1 MGRGS
6 SRDNGDRMKT
16 KIYFCL
22 PIVIFFLLTFVFKN
36 PTILRIII
44 GYSLSGICLL
54 IGTFLLIKGQI
65 KNRWP
70 FILHILICTISALTF
85 LLIID
90 TSSWIIAFILLF
102 SFIISLLFYNF
113 YQLFN
118 KPRLYKP
125 FRIEKINI
133 WLNFVLSYWVCSVLG
148 FLVSSSLSYLLLSVF
163 FFWLSVY
170 PFLISQPNGIP
181 WLKLLIPVLISVEI
195 YICLSF
201 SPLGIFVNALITSL
215 VFTLVS
221 SYLNLSKI
229 EVHS

>member
-6 SRDNGDRMKT
+6 SRDNGDRVKT

-44 GYSLSGICLL
+44 GYSLTGICLL
-54 IGTFLLIKGQI
+54 IGIFLLIKGQI

-70 FILHILICTISALTF
+70 FILHILICAVSALAF

-90 TSSWIIAFILLF
+90 ISSWIIAFILLF
-102 SFIISLLFYNF
+102 CFIISLLFYNF

-133 WLNFVLSYWVCSVLG
+133 WLNFVLSYWVCSVFG
-148 FLVSSSLSYLLLSVF
+148 FLVDSSLSYLLLSLF

-170 PFLISQPNGIP
+170 PFLIFQPNRIP
-181 WLKLLIPVLISVEI
+181 WLKLLIPVLVSVEI
-195 YICLSF
+195 YICLNF

-221 SYLNLSKI
+221 SYLNLSKVEI
-229 EVHS
+229 QS